1 MLDST
6 NGLLQNC
13 NLQRRYVH
21 KYQIEEVELEKLFS
35 YGTLQMENVQKETF
49 GRILEGDKDTLVGYV
64 LSEVKITDK
73 TVIEK
78 SGTDIHPILKAT
90 NSISDEVEGTVFE
103 ITYEELM
110 QADAYEVKE
119 YARIKADFKSGNKA
133 WVYADASQ
141 IKNT

>member
-1 MLDST
+1 
-6 NGLLQNC
+6 
-13 NLQRRYVH
+13 
-21 KYQIEEVELEKLFS
+21 
-35 YGTLQMENVQKETF
+35 MENVQKETF